1 MERENMQNEE
11 ISLKIQT
18 LETQY
23 QLNIKRSSL
32 ISELKEKISEVKTIE
47 SPMIASFIWS
57 FEGRPSLQQTNR
69 QINLR

>member
-1 MERENMQNEE
+1 MERENIQNEE

-32 ISELKEKISEVKTIE
+32 ISELKEKISEVK
-47 SPMIASFIWS
+47 
-57 FEGRPSLQQTNR
+57 
-69 QINLR
+69 

>member
-1 MERENMQNEE
+1 MERENMQSEE

-32 ISELKEKISEVKTIE
+32 ISELKEKISEVKIQHNK
-47 SPMIASFIWS
+47 IDNKC
-57 FEGRPSLQQTNR
+57 PSSKH
-69 QINLR
+69 

>member
-1 MERENMQNEE
+1 MQNEE

-32 ISELKEKISEVKTIE
+32 ISELKEKISEVKLQHNKIDNKRSSSKHTIAF
-47 SPMIASFIWS
+47 SGKKFAKF
-57 FEGRPSLQQTNR
+57 RKN
-69 QINLR
+69 

>member
-1 MERENMQNEE
+1 MQSEE

-32 ISELKEKISEVKTIE
+32 ISELKEKISEVKIQHNKIDNKCASSKHTITF
-47 SPMIASFIWS
+47 PGKKITKF
-57 FEGRPSLQQTNR
+57 RKN
-69 QINLR
+69 

>member
-23 QLNIKRSSL
+23 QLKIKRSSL
-32 ISELKEKISEVKTIE
+32 ISELKEKISEVK
-47 SPMIASFIWS
+47 
-57 FEGRPSLQQTNR
+57 
-69 QINLR
+69 

>member
-1 MERENMQNEE
+1 MQSEE

-32 ISELKEKISEVKTIE
+32 ISELKEKISEVKLQHNKIDNKCPSAKHTIAF
-47 SPMIASFIWS
+47 PGKKFTK
-57 FEGRPSLQQTNR
+57 FRKN
-69 QINLR
+69 

>member
-1 MERENMQNEE
+1 MQSEE

-32 ISELKEKISEVKTIE
+32 ISELKEKISEVKLQHNKIDNKCPSAKHTIAF
-47 SPMIASFIWS
+47 PGKKLTKF
-57 FEGRPSLQQTNR
+57 RKN
-69 QINLR
+69 

>member
-32 ISELKEKISEVKTIE
+32 ISELKEKISEVK
-47 SPMIASFIWS
+47 
-57 FEGRPSLQQTNR
+57 
-69 QINLR
+69 

>member
-32 ISELKEKISEVKTIE
+32 ITELKEKISEVK
-47 SPMIASFIWS
+47 
-57 FEGRPSLQQTNR
+57 
-69 QINLR
+69 